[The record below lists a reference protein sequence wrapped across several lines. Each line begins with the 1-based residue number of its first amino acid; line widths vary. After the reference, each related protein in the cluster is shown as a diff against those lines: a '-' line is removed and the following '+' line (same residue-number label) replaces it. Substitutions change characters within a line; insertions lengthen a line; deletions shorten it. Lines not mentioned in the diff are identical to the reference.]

1 MENFSYYSN
10 PNESSKY
17 INKTQNNLPIY
28 TSSFSCQS
36 NWSYLSNSS
45 GFGSQTETLDF
56 DFDSSNPNDNHYL
69 NQSLPAQNGQAF
81 YVGGGSTHSLD
92 SLMESDVFTSDHH
105 NPFFNTTNSLESILA
120 NNYCL
125 KDVNIEE
132 QNKIDDVHM
141 WQFLLELLEDK
152 HCRNLIRWISFDK
165 NNHDNEFVIY
175 DPIEIVRRWGVRH
188 AKPNMSYKK
197 FCRTLRYYYKKKILQ
212 KTAGKQHTYHF
223 QINIQPYL
231 NQLHYQQQQLNQQNQ
246 QQQQNFYLNNISN
259 QAGLF

>member
-1 MENFSYYSN
+1 MNKN
-10 PNESSKY
+10 Q
-17 INKTQNNLPIY
+17 INSPIY

-45 GFGSQTETLDF
+45 GFGSQTDTLDLDF
-56 DFDSSNPNDNHYL
+56 DSPNPNDNQASHYL
-69 NQSLPAQNGQAF
+69 NQSLPAPNGQPF
-81 YVGGGSTHSLD
+81 YVGAGSTHSLD

-105 NPFFNTTNSLESILA
+105 NPFFNTANSLESILA
-120 NNYCL
+120 TNYCL
-125 KDVNIEE
+125 KDADE
-132 QNKIDDVHM
+132 QNKLADLYGQVHM

-165 NNHDNEFVIY
+165 DNHDNEFVIY

-231 NQLHYQQQQLNQQNQ
+231 SQLHCQQQQLN